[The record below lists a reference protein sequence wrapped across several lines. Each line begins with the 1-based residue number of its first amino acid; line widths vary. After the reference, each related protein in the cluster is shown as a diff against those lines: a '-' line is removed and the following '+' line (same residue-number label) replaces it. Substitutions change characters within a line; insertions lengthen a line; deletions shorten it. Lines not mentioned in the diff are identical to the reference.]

1 MDDHLTLGI
10 ETSMELLQNNIN
22 PSLGSFISSNIS
34 VHGITP
40 MSADNFSDHHHH
52 QRNER
57 SLPFMPLPDGTNNDL
72 GINLSRCHQGASFN
86 DPMTHL
92 PTTIDDMVK
101 RMSGVESLGNTKSFI
116 FSSGV
121 TGENKAIRNYGY
133 GGKKRKKNIKADAE
147 KPREVVHVR
156 ARRGEATDSH
166 SLAERMRRE
175 KINQKLRCLQEL
187 VPGCY
192 KTMGMSVMLDVT
204 ISYIRSLQNQIE
216 FLSMKLS
223 AASMFY
229 DFNSAEMEALD
240 TMKGVNGYEAQV
252 MDRMGGE
259 GYGDLAQFQSIWPI

>member
-10 ETSMELLQNNIN
+10 ETSMELLENNIN

-40 MSADNFSDHHHH
+40 MSADNFSDHHH
-52 QRNER
+52 QSNER

-72 GINLSRCHQGASFN
+72 SINSSRCHQGASFY
-86 DPMTHL
+86 DPTTHL
-92 PTTIDDMVK
+92 PTTIDDIIK
-101 RMSGVESLGNTKSFI
+101 RMSGVESLGNSKSSV
-116 FSSGV
+116 FSCGV
-121 TGENKAIRNYGY
+121 TGENKGIRNYGY
-133 GGKKRKKNIKADAE
+133 GGKKRKKNIKAEAE

-259 GYGDLAQFQSIWPI
+259 GYGDLAQFQSIWPL